1 MTDTESTPYCIIDIL
16 PEQVPMYSP
25 GRYFTVLRYF
35 SSRLDEIIGKFAS
48 LLVKLNCYCHLEVG
62 WDGENYTDDFAP
74 EALERL
80 FKAAN
85 SSPDPLYIRVNSSD
99 AIFVYAN
106 GDHYMTLYEPD
117 PELNR
122 LVSRLASSEGL
133 FVWSPP
139 STPTDPPSL

>member
-1 MTDTESTPYCIIDIL
+1 
-16 PEQVPMYSP
+16 MYSP

-117 PELNR
+117 PELIR

>member
-117 PELNR
+117 PELIR

-133 FVWSPP
+133 FVWSSP
-139 STPTDPPSL
+139 STPIDPPSL

>member
-117 PELNR
+117 SELLN
-122 LVSRLASSEGL
+122 LVRSLASAEGL
-133 FVWSPP
+133 FVWSSP

>member
-1 MTDTESTPYCIIDIL
+1 MTDTENSPYWIIDIL
-16 PEQVPMYSP
+16 PMQVPMHSP
-25 GRYFTVLRYF
+25 GRYFTVERYF
-35 SSRLDEIIGKFAS
+35 RSHLDEILRKFAS
-48 LLVKLNCYCHLEVG
+48 LLNKLNCYCHLEVG

-117 PELNR
+117 PELIR

-133 FVWSPP
+133 FVWSSP

>member
-1 MTDTESTPYCIIDIL
+1 
-16 PEQVPMYSP
+16 MYSP

-117 PELNR
+117 PELIR

-133 FVWSPP
+133 FVWSSP

>member
-1 MTDTESTPYCIIDIL
+1 MVDTENTPYCIIDIL

-117 PELNR
+117 PELIR

>member
-1 MTDTESTPYCIIDIL
+1 MTDTENSPYWIIDIL
-16 PEQVPMYSP
+16 PMQVPMHSP
-25 GRYFTVLRYF
+25 GRYFTVERYF
-35 SSRLDEIIGKFAS
+35 RSHLDEILRKFAS
-48 LLVKLNCYCHLEVG
+48 LLNKLNCYCHLEVG

-106 GDHYMTLYEPD
+106 GDHYMTLYESD
-117 PELNR
+117 PELIR

-139 STPTDPPSL
+139 STPTEPSSL